1 MKKQILIILIL
12 AIIAGSSV
20 FGQTAVTGSAPRG
33 VNCTN
38 DALHPI
44 AGREYTY
51 QAVSGQTG
59 NFTFWATKDPNFIS
73 TSGSTTITNMAT
85 SMLAIGSDLISA
97 TNYANP
103 SLTDNVKIT
112 WSDAILA
119 ATTSS
124 APTFVAV
131 NKDGSCANNF
141 KVWAI
146 TPIKAFSVDIMNMDN
161 SVTADGFDALET
173 QCFDQ
178 VRGAIYNT
186 TTKQMEYNYGANVM
200 YFEVIAANFT
210 GSWTPTFNITGLGNG
225 QTAVLDWAYNK
236 GFTSPVS
243 NPITNNTP
251 LTTSAATTAQTVTA
265 NGVSIFVRVTI
276 TNHTYEG
283 TSPTPITLAVD
294 GINSVNDWDIENNNA
309 VTPGMLCLAGVLNDK
324 LDVATQTLKPRP
336 DVASGDPLN
345 IPLVPGNETN

>member
-131 NKDGSCANNF
+131 NQDGSCANNF
-141 KVWAI
+141 RVRAS
-146 TPIKAFSVDIMNMDN
+146 TPI
-161 SVTADGFDALET
+161 
-173 QCFDQ
+173 
-178 VRGAIYNT
+178 
-186 TTKQMEYNYGANVM
+186 
-200 YFEVIAANFT
+200 
-210 GSWTPTFNITGLGNG
+210 
-225 QTAVLDWAYNK
+225 
-236 GFTSPVS
+236 
-243 NPITNNTP
+243 
-251 LTTSAATTAQTVTA
+251 
-265 NGVSIFVRVTI
+265 
-276 TNHTYEG
+276 
-283 TSPTPITLAVD
+283 
-294 GINSVNDWDIENNNA
+294 
-309 VTPGMLCLAGVLNDK
+309 
-324 LDVATQTLKPRP
+324 
-336 DVASGDPLN
+336 
-345 IPLVPGNETN
+345 